1 MEGTVERG
9 TTKVFSVSG
18 EVEHGISSEGTERT
32 MSMMHHMGN
41 LLHEL
46 VVRHLAYFQQM

>member
-1 MEGTVERG
+1 MGISCGDGCVEGAVERG

-32 MSMMHHMGN
+32 MSMNVSHG
-41 LLHEL
+41 
-46 VVRHLAYFQQM
+46 